1 MSSIKNYLIEQN
13 KDKLNP
19 LRFYVYA
26 YLRSKDSKTAKAGTP
41 YYIGKGQGNR
51 AWIKHKYV
59 HTPRDINLIIILEKN
74 LTEIGAFALER
85 KYIRW
90 YGKEKDNSGILRN
103 STDGGEGSS
112 GRICT
117 EEARN
122 NYRIANLGDKNPS
135 FGVKQSRETIDK
147 RIDKLSGE
155 NHWTNFKEITDETRM
170 KQSIAHTGVTHSLE
184 TRMKQSIGHIGK
196 KNSEE
201 HNKNISKSKT
211 GKLNPMFG
219 TKRSEETKRKHSEST
234 VGKKKSESHKANM
247 RKPRKLITCPHCG
260 KVGGGNS
267 MYRWHFNM
275 CKIYIERFVVK

>member
-1 MSSIKNYLIEQN
+1 
-13 KDKLNP
+13 
-19 LRFYVYA
+19 
-26 YLRSKDSKTAKAGTP
+26 
-41 YYIGKGQGNR
+41 
-51 AWIKHKYV
+51 
-59 HTPRDINLIIILEKN
+59 
-74 LTEIGAFALER
+74 
-85 KYIRW
+85 
-90 YGKEKDNSGILRN
+90 
-103 STDGGEGSS
+103 
-112 GRICT
+112 
-117 EEARN
+117 
-122 NYRIANLGDKNPS
+122 
-135 FGVKQSRETIDK
+135 
-147 RIDKLSGE
+147 
-155 NHWTNFKEITDETRM
+155 
-170 KQSIAHTGVTHSLE
+170 
-184 TRMKQSIGHIGK
+184 MKQSIGHIGK